1 MISQFGDI
9 APKAVIAGALVYGA
23 VSWAITGPELGSRI
37 IRADGYLNGCT
48 KLVEQ
53 QVEEQAE
60 AAIRNIPK
68 PMLTPQQQTGLA
80 FLDAFSKSQFG
91 RQFNDVL
98 GQSGLSTDSIGAIA
112 TAPLAGA
119 QQAYQDKVDAVK
131 AATASRMGETAGYC
145 GCLADE
151 VVQNNRNDW
160 AIYAGTLT
168 FYKPPAITDI
178 GKLMSNA
185 ARGGACQKA
194 GG

>member
-1 MISQFGDI
+1 MFSQFGDL
-9 APKAVIAGALVYGA
+9 APKALVASVLVYVFLCWA
-23 VSWAITGPELGSRI
+23 VTGPELASRI
-37 IRADGYLNGCT
+37 IRADGYLTGCT
-48 KLVEQ
+48 KFVEQ
-53 QVEEQAE
+53 QVEEQAK

-80 FLDAFSKSQFG
+80 FLNAFGRSEFG
-91 RQFNDVL
+91 RQLNDVL
-98 GQSGLSTDSIGAIA
+98 GQSGFSTDSIGAIA

-119 QQAYQDKVDAVK
+119 QRAYQEKVDAVK

-151 VVQNNRNDW
+151 VVQSNRNDW

-185 ARGGACQKA
+185 GRGGACQKA